1 MGLEKKSMDL
11 GFGNFEGIMSLPVF
25 EFIDRS
31 IARLL
36 SSFPSQLILLSV
48 VRKKEYMKMIV
59 GKVVENMAWG
69 HCILLT
75 G

>member
-1 MGLEKKSMDL
+1 MGLEKESMDL
-11 GFGNFEGIMSLPVF
+11 GFGNFEGIVSLPVF
-25 EFIDRS
+25 EFIARS
-31 IARLL
+31 LAGLL
-36 SSFPSQLILLSV
+36 FSFSSQLILLSV

-59 GKVVENMAWG
+59 GKVVNNMAWG